1 MGTSRTTLI
10 QALTETP
17 PNVEAALA
25 VVQDIRES
33 DLTPNA
39 LTLRAALIE
48 AADWIENGKVKP
60 YDLAK
65 FLRDA
70 ANGHLEELED
80 HTIDFDLETT
90 PDSASLAALM
100 TPLRAAP
107 SPLPGPDACLLDAL
121 RQRDALV
128 ARRIAGDTASDADVA
143 NYRATLVAL
152 GRALLPLVED
162 DDRQTSAPHAL

>member
-1 MGTSRTTLI
+1 MGNTRTTLI
-10 QALTETP
+10 ATLSEDP

-25 VVQDIRES
+25 CLGTVRES
-33 DLTPNA
+33 DLTPDA
-39 LTLRAALIE
+39 LTLRSALIE

-60 YDLAK
+60 YDLAN

-70 ANGHLEELED
+70 ADGRLEELED
-80 HTIDFDLETT
+80 HTIDFDLENL
-90 PDSASLAALM
+90 PGSSGLEALM

-128 ARRIAGDTASDADVA
+128 ARRIAGDTPSEADLST
-143 NYRATLVAL
+143 YRTALVAL
-152 GRALLPLVED
+152 GRALRPLVED
-162 DDRQTSAPHAL
+162 DDRSTSASDTL